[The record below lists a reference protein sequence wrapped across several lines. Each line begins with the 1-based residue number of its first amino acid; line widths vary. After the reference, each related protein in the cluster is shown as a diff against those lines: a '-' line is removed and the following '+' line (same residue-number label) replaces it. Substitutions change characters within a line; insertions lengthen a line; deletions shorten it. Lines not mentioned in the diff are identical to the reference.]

1 MQIIDNFEYSG
12 IKELDNRKI
21 WDSLNELQ
29 SNTTILMPYGFEVY
43 CKEENTKYKMTCTN
57 ENDPTTYVF
66 TPYTSNGNILRFPYN
81 ENTGITI
88 GSIDKGTNLYNEKLL
103 DIVAAMLKVY
113 VKPSINVE
121 STPTSLTRGYDDI
134 IRKEDGVTLKII
146 LNNNS
151 ETIKNGV
158 SFISVYKNSAS
169 TPFATLNYVTGQ
181 NVYEV
186 KDNSSDI
193 ISDTTYTIKASLPS
207 KGTAIVQ
214 TAIVKYSFSPYYYWG
229 ACPSNNPD
237 DLDLTN
243 ANRLIRD
250 SANDK
255 YIKTYL
261 TASNEYCYF
270 LSPVQLTKILDENS
284 FDNTSSFDKTT
295 KTITFLNGQTMTYYF
310 YTSNHPWNCD
320 NFGYKFYVK

>member
-12 IKELDNRKI
+12 TKELDRRKI
-21 WDSLNELQ
+21 WNSLNELQ

-66 TPYTSNGNILRFPYN
+66 TPYTSNENSLRFPYKKN
-81 ENTGITI
+81 AGITI

-121 STPTSLTRGYDDI
+121 STPTSLIRGYDDI
-134 IRKEDGVTLKII
+134 IRKEDGVTLKIF
-146 LNNNS
+146 LNNHS
-151 ETIKNGV
+151 ETIANGTT
-158 SFISVYKNSAS
+158 FIEVYRDSAT
-169 TPFATLNYVTGQ
+169 TPFATVNYVTGQ

-193 ISDTTYTIKASLPS
+193 ISDTVYKIKASLPS
-207 KGTAIVQ
+207 KGSTIIQ
-214 TAIVKYSFSPYYYWG
+214 TAGVSYRFVPCYYWG

-237 DLDLTN
+237 NLDLTK
-243 ANRLIRD
+243 ANKLIRD
-250 SANDK
+250 SSNDK
-255 YIKTYL
+255 YIKTYY

-270 LSPVQLTKILDENS
+270 LSPVELTKILDQNS
-284 FDNTSSFDKTT
+284 FDNTSSFNKTT
-295 KTITFLNGQTMTYYF
+295 KTITFSNGQTMTYYF
-310 YTSNHPWNCD
+310 YMTDYPLGCN